1 MPKTDFS
8 SQMCV
13 QDCRFSLPKLMII
26 IVKTRL
32 FKKKVDIVIMVMGI
46 ESILNPNL
54 KAKTVPWPVDMLKG
68 INLYLE
74 KLKFTP
80 DNCSKPIKIYLSIVK
95 LTSIVSYFCKV
106 IYLQV
111 KIKHGALPIGE
122 DLNLESIINIYA
134 HHDLYVILE
143 IN

>member
-54 KAKTVPWPVDMLKG
+54 KAK
-68 INLYLE
+68 
-74 KLKFTP
+74 
-80 DNCSKPIKIYLSIVK
+80 NCSLASGYVK
-95 LTSIVSYFCKV
+95 
-106 IYLQV
+106 
-111 KIKHGALPIGE
+111 G
-122 DLNLESIINIYA
+122 N
-134 HHDLYVILE
+134 
-143 IN
+143 